1 MSVKIIDT
9 HIHIWDFNK
18 AEYSWLKN
26 DTSILHRNY
35 ALEELDPARRE
46 AGITAGVLVQAANNR
61 EDTQWMLQTAART
74 EWIKGVV
81 GWLPLLNPEAAAR
94 ALADEYGPNP
104 WFKGMRHLVH
114 DEPDTRWLLQAPVL
128 ESLRLLAAYNL
139 PYDMVGV
146 IPAHI
151 ETALQ
156 VAERVPALRIV
167 FDHLNQPP
175 IATKERFGRWGSLVK
190 AAAAHP
196 QFFVKISGLGT
207 ASGNPAGWT
216 AGDIRPYIEFVL
228 EQFGPQ
234 RCMCGGDWPVSLL
247 AGAYTRTW
255 KTYHEVLNELL
266 PKEDQEQVYWKTATE
281 FYDLKIS

>member
-1 MSVKIIDT
+1 MSQTIIDT
-9 HIHIWDFNK
+9 HIHIWDFGR
-18 AEYSWLKN
+18 AEYDWLKN

-35 ALEELDPARRE
+35 ALQELEPARLE
-46 AGITAGVLVQAANNR
+46 AGITGGILVQAANNK
-61 EDTQWMLQTAART
+61 EDTAWMLQTAAAT

-81 GWLPLLNPEAAAR
+81 GWLPLLQPEATAR
-94 ALADEYGPNP
+94 ALDEYASNH

-114 DEPDTRWLLQAPVL
+114 DEPDARWLLQPPVL
-128 ESLRLLAAYNL
+128 ESLRLLAGHGL

-156 VAERVPALRIV
+156 VAEQVPGLRIV

-175 IATKERFGRWGSLVK
+175 MAAKERFGRWGSLLK

-207 ASGNPAGWT
+207 ASGNAAGWT
-216 AGDIRPYIEFVL
+216 AGDTRPYIEFVL
-228 EQFGPQ
+228 QQFGPA
-234 RCMCGGDWPVSLL
+234 RCLCGGDWPVSLL
-247 AGAYTRTW
+247 AGSYTQTWTAYRQVL
-255 KTYHEVLNELL
+255 KELLNE
-266 PKEDQEQVYWKTATE
+266 EEQEQVLWKTAHG
-281 FYDLKIS
+281 FYDL